1 MKKILILS
9 ALVFTAVT
17 AAVAQTRTWSQ
28 DFDKALATA
37 KKTNRVVLVD
47 FSGTDWCPWC
57 IKLDKEVFSQKT
69 FRNYAKKNLVT
80 VLIDFPRKKKQAEEI
95 KLRNEKLAKQYEVDG
110 FPTVILINAKGET
123 IATTGYQEGGAK
135 AYVAHLQE
143 LIAKAGK

>member
-9 ALVFTAVT
+9 ALILTAVST
-17 AAVAQTRTWSQ
+17 AVAQTRTWSQ

-80 VLIDFPRKKKQAEEI
+80 VLIDFPRKKKQAKEI

-123 IATTGYQEGGAK
+123 IAATGYQEGGAK

-143 LIAKAGK
+143 LIAKAEK